1 MVQWLFLFW
10 ISNAQGWFVIVKYG
24 RVHGNNKYDPNIRRG
39 SLDHGYV
46 AIFNDDNVIESI
58 KVE

>member
-1 MVQWLFLFW
+1 
-10 ISNAQGWFVIVKYG
+10 VKYG